1 MYLEGWREGDILAG
15 GEGVLQQEYRGAG
28 LEGGGEGG
36 VARHVQ
42 QAGPV
47 VLRRFSHGCWFIK
60 ALPLRPLLQQK
71 PYSITV
77 QGQ

>member
-1 MYLEGWREGDILAG
+1 VYLEGWREGDILAG
-15 GEGVLQQEYRGAG
+15 GEGVLQKEYGGAG

-47 VLRRFSHGCWFIK
+47 VLRRFSHGCWLQ
-60 ALPLRPLLQQK
+60 ALPLPPVLQQK
-71 PYSITV
+71 LYSITV
-77 QGQ
+77 QG